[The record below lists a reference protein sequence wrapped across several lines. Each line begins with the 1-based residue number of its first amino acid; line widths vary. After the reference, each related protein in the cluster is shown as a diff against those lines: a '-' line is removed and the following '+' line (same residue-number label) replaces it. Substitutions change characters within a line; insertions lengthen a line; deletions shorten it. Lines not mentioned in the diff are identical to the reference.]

1 MLKNKRRI
9 FLSFLLAVSAILPN
23 VSYVHADTTDDNT
36 LNEDLKV
43 HYDFDK
49 DSVDISKLSVK
60 NLTSQSQFQGKL
72 GSLADANKTNITRK
86 AGLKENALHFTGT
99 NSDNY
104 LKIPKVLNN
113 TENYTISM
121 WMKLDANGISENNTV
136 NIIQQSDSNQTINDQ
151 CRTIFMIKNGNY
163 ASYINGVDII
173 SSIKA
178 KADVWTN
185 VVLSGQKLTDGSHLF
200 NIYLDGTKIIDQKVQ
215 SGLLNQVTDLQFG
228 CHKKAGN
235 FDFTGDLDS
244 VRIYSK
250 SADQN
255 MATLLYQEHKGDIAL
270 TSLAN
275 DIAAAKKILEG
286 NILADT
292 NSALI
297 NLKKAILDG
306 ESIIAEG
313 RIMDAEKARTVLA
326 DCLRV
331 YMEEVKKEPVNINI
345 DEQTTTRDISRS
357 LFGVNH
363 RYHLDGVG
371 SWDVKNNQLYPQFQ
385 ELSNHGEFGSVRYPG
400 GVVSG
405 LFQWKRSIGDVS
417 KRKMTM
423 HGNWNEPSIFPYFG
437 LDEAAKYAVDELHG
451 ELVYVYNFGNGSA
464 MDAADLVEY
473 LNCEVGEN
481 PNGGTDWAAVRAANG
496 HPKPYHVK
504 KFEIGNEL
512 NEGRGY
518 WMQASPTQFYGYGA
532 KMYAEGATRT
542 FEKEIVTSFDNWNTS
557 SDPNIGSYFSDGTA
571 NQKKYIRYAN
581 DVSEHAKTEEAA
593 KKKVKDYTIY
603 VNDKKW
609 NIVKDLST
617 AGPKDEVV
625 TVNDLNGE
633 ITFGDGVHGMIP
645 AKNAAIKASY
655 TVYKDGLSDYY
666 DAMKAIDPSVKVYS
680 AYPSND
686 FTETV
691 YNSKKAG
698 ANGGKF
704 DGIAVHPYS
713 YTKGQI
719 KDDDPQFYEK
729 ILSVIDT
736 NVQKSIKASLDPL
749 NKYYPDGS
757 KEVILTEY
765 GIYEHKGDVIQ
776 TQTQAIY
783 IAENLLKFVD
793 MGIQSANKHC
803 LVDFPVGDI
812 LGPGKQAVILAN
824 KDANG
829 KMAFYGTPTLET
841 FHIFNNMTGDKVLN
855 MNIKNNSIFY
865 ETPNATVNSINA
877 LATKGEDGTIYV
889 IAINTERDTKKK
901 INIKLNKRSLK
912 NVSIKGMKLESDD
925 VYSENSLT
933 QPNNVKTKDFEM
945 VNDEDA
951 LTYEMQPHS
960 IVAFAIPASKNVLD
974 TSKLSN
980 RINEINAKKLQEKDY
995 TADSWSKFTKALAY
1009 ATDML
1014 TAADSQAAIDNALK
1028 SLDEAYAGLVANP
1041 DHVNKSLLNDI
1052 MKKAQE
1058 ALKNEGKYN
1067 TQDSSWKTMKDT
1079 LAQAVRLYE
1088 DAAATQD
1095 AIDVMATKLADT
1107 YMNIRLLPDEQFLEQ
1122 LKTLVELTEKM
1133 DRNLYSQENLTMI
1146 DDTVA
1151 HAKKSI
1157 KDGVAHK
1164 DYRTMVSKVDK
1175 AINIIHNGKQSSD
1188 KNQTTTENMKY
1199 KKGTVE
1205 EKNQKNSTS
1214 VKTGDGTNTVAWF
1227 GLIVLAGG
1235 ACSVFMKLRK
1245 RNR

>member
-1 MLKNKRRI
+1 MLKNKRRGL
-9 FLSFLLAVSAILPN
+9 LSFLLAVSTILPN
-23 VSYVHADTTDDNT
+23 VTYMHAETVDDNK
-36 LNEDLKV
+36 LSENLKV

-49 DSVDISKLSVK
+49 DSVDINKLSVN
-60 NLTSQSQFQGKL
+60 NLVSQSQFQGKL
-72 GSLADANKTNITRK
+72 GSLADADKTNITLTP
-86 AGLKENALHFTGT
+86 GVDGNALHFTGT
-99 NSDNY
+99 TTDNY
-104 LKIPKVLNN
+104 LKVSKILNN
-113 TENYTISM
+113 TEDYTISM
-121 WMKLDANGISENNTV
+121 WMKLDANGIPNNNTV
-136 NIIQQSDSNQTINDQ
+136 NIIQQSDSDQTINDQ
-151 CRTIFMIKNGNY
+151 CRTIFMIKNGKY
-163 ASYINGVDII
+163 ASYINGVDIL
-173 SSIKA
+173 SSTQA
-178 KADVWTN
+178 KANVWTN
-185 VVLSGQKLTDGSHLF
+185 VVLSGQKLTDDSHLF
-200 NIYLDGTKIIDQKVQ
+200 NIYINGDKIIDQKVQ
-215 SGLLNQVTDLQFG
+215 NGLLNDVTDLQFG

-235 FDFTGDLDS
+235 FDFTGDIDS
-244 VRIYSK
+244 IRMYSK
-250 SADQN
+250 FANQD
-255 MATLLYQEHKGDIAL
+255 MATLLYQEHESDIVL
-270 TSLAN
+270 SSLAN
-275 DIAAAKKILEG
+275 DLAAAKKILEG
-286 NILADT
+286 NVLPDT

-297 NLKKAILDG
+297 DLKKAISDG
-306 ESIIAEG
+306 ESIVAEG
-313 RIMDAEKARTVLA
+313 RYKEAEKARTVLA
-326 DCLRV
+326 DCLRA

-345 DEQTTTRDISRS
+345 DENTVTRGLSRS
-357 LFGVNH
+357 LFGINH

-417 KRKMTM
+417 KRQMTM

-496 HPKPYHVK
+496 HPEPYHVT

-518 WMQASPTQFYGYGA
+518 WMQPSPTQFYGYNA

-557 SDPNIGSYFSDGTA
+557 SDPKIGSYFSDGTA

-581 DVSEHAKTEEAA
+581 DVSEHAETNEAA
-593 KKKVKDYTIY
+593 KKKVKDYSIY

-609 NIVKDLST
+609 DIVKDLST

-633 ITFGDGVHGMIP
+633 ISFGDGVHGMIP
-645 AKNAAIKASY
+645 AKNATVKASY

-680 AYPSND
+680 GYSSAD
-686 FTETV
+686 LVETV
-691 YNSKKAG
+691 HDSAKAG
-698 ANGGKF
+698 ADGGKF

-719 KDDDPQFYEK
+719 ADDDPQFYEK

-736 NVQKSIKASLDPL
+736 KVQSGIKAIADPL
-749 NKYYPDGS
+749 KKYYPDGS
-757 KEVILTEY
+757 KEVVLTEY
-765 GIYEHKGDVIQ
+765 GIYEHTGDVIQ

-824 KDANG
+824 KGNDGNI
-829 KMAFYGTPTLET
+829 AFYGTPTLET

-855 MNIKNNSIFY
+855 TSIENNSVFY
-865 ETPNATVNSINA
+865 TTSDATVKSVNA
-877 LATKGEDGTIYV
+877 LATKGEDGTVYV

-901 INIKLNKRSLK
+901 INIKLKERSLK
-912 NVSIKGMKLESDD
+912 NISIKGMKLESDN

-933 QPNNVKTKDFEM
+933 QPDNVKTQDFEM
-945 VNDEDA
+945 VSDSNA

-960 IVAFAIPASKNVLD
+960 IVAFAIPATEKALD

-980 RINEINAKKLQEKDY
+980 KIDEINAKKLQEKDY
-995 TADSWSKFTKALAY
+995 TVDSWRKFSNALSDAVH
-1009 ATDML
+1009 TL
-1014 TAADSQAAIDNALK
+1014 TSADSQAAIDQALQT
-1028 SLDEAYAGLVANP
+1028 LDDAYVGLVVKP
-1041 DHVNKSLLNDI
+1041 ITVNTTSLKNIID
-1052 MKKAQE
+1052 KVQE
-1058 ALKNEGKYN
+1058 AIKRSADYN
-1067 TQDSSWKTMKDT
+1067 TQDSSWKTMKNT
-1079 LAQAVRLYE
+1079 LSEAIDLMQE
-1088 DAAATQD
+1088 SSATQETID
-1095 AIDVMATKLADT
+1095 AMTAKLTDK
-1107 YMNIRLLPDEQFLEQ
+1107 YMNIRLMPNKDLLDKINLL
-1122 LKTLVELTEKM
+1122 LKLGQNI
-1133 DRNLYSQENLTMI
+1133 DQNLYSKANFIIIQDAVEQ
-1146 DDTVA
+1146 
-1151 HAKKSI
+1151 AKKSSSEGI
-1157 KDGVAHK
+1157 VQK
-1164 DYRTMVSKVDK
+1164 DYKMVISKLDQAIYIIQHEKLPSIAPQTAEENINKNTAASVKDK
-1175 AINIIHNGKQSSD
+1175 D
-1188 KNQTTTENMKY
+1188 
-1199 KKGTVE
+1199 
-1205 EKNQKNSTS
+1205 TS
-1214 VKTGDGTNTVAWF
+1214 VQTGDISNTITWIT
-1227 GLIVLAGG
+1227 LIVLTGV
-1235 ACSVFMKLRK
+1235 ACAVFVRLRK
-1245 RNR
+1245 RSRI